1 LKWLIMRGREVYVAK
16 VARLPFVSV
25 NVGVLPTCK
34 KEIAKR
40 VMEIDIP
47 RLEAESGLKIKAEH
61 PLNQSSYSGVSA
73 EKLALTALEELFLGL
88 AIDPEWIDFFR
99 FGSVISHKTDEN
111 AIHAFAKVVAL
122 RAGMKRANSFTLDKA
137 CSSGL
142 MAIGL
147 AYDAVANKGA
157 EFAIGGGVEKMSD
170 VPDRLVRF
178 GLTNPFDGRLMAA
191 LADEVALGLGIT
203 REELR
208 KELDDYAY
216 ESCRRAK
223 EWQGIH
229 RFIAPVKTADG
240 QIIQFDEKIERRA
253 VDRRVFAKAQRYPQ
267 FAEREDSPKC
277 EVVTPLNSAQYAD
290 GGGFVLLTDKKGLKK
305 LKVDPLARVV
315 AFAEASGGTPK
326 NFILKPEEAVG
337 ECLMMAGLEWKKLSH
352 IEDNAAFA
360 VGPVSFMK
368 RRGIERGRMNRHG
381 DAISHGHAI
390 GGTGGALVVKAI
402 DISLQDQDKYYAVTV
417 CNAVDEAPA
426 MLFENLRA

>member
-1 LKWLIMRGREVYVAK
+1 MRGREVYVAK
-16 VARLPFVSV
+16 IARLPFVAV
-25 NVGVLPTCK
+25 NVGVLQTRQ

-40 VMEIDIP
+40 VMEVDIP
-47 RLEAESGLKIKAEH
+47 RLEAESGLKIKAEY
-61 PLNQSSYSGVSA
+61 PLNQSSYSGISA
-73 EKLALTALEELFLGL
+73 EKLALLMLGDLFSGL
-88 AIDPEWIDFFR
+88 AINPEWIDVFR
-99 FGSVISHKTDEN
+99 LGSVISHKTDEN
-111 AIHAFAKVVAL
+111 SIHAFAKVVAL

-147 AYDAVANKGA
+147 AYDAVAYHGA

-191 LADEVALGLGIT
+191 LADEVARDLGLT
-203 REELR
+203 RE
-208 KELDDYAY
+208 ELDDYAH

-229 RFIAPVKTADG
+229 RFITPVKTADG

-290 GGGFVLLTDKKGLKK
+290 GGGIVLLTDKKGLKK
-305 LKVDPLARVV
+305 LKLDPLARVL

-326 NFILKPEEAVG
+326 NFILEPEEAIA
-337 ECLMMAGLEWKKLSH
+337 ECLTSAELEWEKLSH
-352 IEDNAAFA
+352 IEDNVAFA

-368 RRGIERGRMNRHG
+368 RRDIGRGGMNRHG

-390 GGTGGALVVKAI
+390 GGTGGALAVKAI
-402 DISLQDQDKYYAVTV
+402 DISLQDQDEYYAVTV

-426 MLFENLRA
+426 MLFENLCT

>member
-1 LKWLIMRGREVYVAK
+1 MKGREVYVAK
-16 VARLPFVSV
+16 VARLPFVAV
-25 NVGVLPTCK
+25 DVGVLPTCQ

-47 RLEAESGLKIKAEH
+47 RLEAESGLKIRAEY
-61 PLNQSSYSGVSA
+61 PPNKSSYSGISA
-73 EKLALTALEELFLGL
+73 EKLALAALEELFSGL
-88 AIDPEWIDFFR
+88 AINPEWIDFFR
-99 FGSVISHKTDEN
+99 LGSVISHKTDEN

-191 LADEVALGLGIT
+191 LADEVARDLGLT
-203 REELR
+203 RE
-208 KELDDYAY
+208 ELDDYAH

-229 RFIAPVKTADG
+229 RFIAPVKKADG

-253 VDRRVFAKAQRYPQ
+253 VDRRVFAKAQP
-267 FAEREDSPKC
+267 
-277 EVVTPLNSAQYAD
+277 
-290 GGGFVLLTDKKGLKK
+290 
-305 LKVDPLARVV
+305 
-315 AFAEASGGTPK
+315 
-326 NFILKPEEAVG
+326 
-337 ECLMMAGLEWKKLSH
+337 
-352 IEDNAAFA
+352 
-360 VGPVSFMK
+360 
-368 RRGIERGRMNRHG
+368 
-381 DAISHGHAI
+381 
-390 GGTGGALVVKAI
+390 
-402 DISLQDQDKYYAVTV
+402 
-417 CNAVDEAPA
+417 
-426 MLFENLRA
+426 